1 MAEQRKPANFFKSG
15 LQHNVSHLKFDDYF
29 TSSIEI
35 PTLIIAICFP
45 KREQVFANLTSL
57 Y

>member
-1 MAEQRKPANFFKSG
+1 MAEQRKPAKFFKSG

-45 KREQVFANLTSL
+45 KREQVFADLTSF